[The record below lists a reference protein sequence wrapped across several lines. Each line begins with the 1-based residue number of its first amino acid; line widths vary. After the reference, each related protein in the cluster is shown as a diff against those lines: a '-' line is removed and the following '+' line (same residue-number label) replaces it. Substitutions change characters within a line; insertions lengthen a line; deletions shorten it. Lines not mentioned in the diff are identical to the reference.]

1 MRYFFVALLQIQELL
16 DGDFNWRGLLQLL
29 LLVLMALIAIG
40 FTIFAVYK
48 AFQPKR
54 KR

>member
-1 MRYFFVALLQIQELL
+1 MKYYAVLLQIQELL

-29 LLVLMALIAIG
+29 LLILMALVAIG
-40 FTIFAVYK
+40 FTVFAVYK

-54 KR
+54 K